1 MRLYFI
7 IGLFGLIAAIA
18 AACGGASPTPTPTS
32 TPTPV
37 PTSTGIPTPV
47 STPTPVLQSSTIP
60 KPIGTVTR
68 EHLPG
73 MVLDQADIRAEFRE
87 AALEPE
93 ASGYWDNEV
102 AADDTIDPGDTAA
115 DLAARGH
122 LDRYEHSFSDLLA
135 LMFGAPSEGR
145 PFLVEAIVDL
155 FDGQPSA
162 QALLQRQVQ
171 DFRRFQGIEIKG
183 FQGIEIEGLT
193 LEVFEEL
200 VAPDLG
206 TDAVSGRFLVT
217 AGGAKAKPYA
227 TFVSWVRGPVVALVR
242 VAAHDDADLS
252 AAVNRLALRM
262 DQRIDEVLAGGIAA
276 APVVRAATAAALEE
290 AARSEG
296 FDLPAMLPTLADLP
310 DGATIESEV
319 FDVVKYSYGDIGAY
333 IREFGAGGAVVQLGS
348 SQSIKIV
355 AKVELHATDL
365 DSRAE
370 LLDLKGLD
378 PAVLGELYGYYMAGV
393 FPDTIAVEAVKLAE
407 MGDAAAGFLMTMK
420 TEIGDFDAYL
430 LFFARGR
437 IAANLFVMG
446 LGDQVHLEDVILLA
460 QLLDARIQ
468 ENSP

>member
-1 MRLYFI
+1 
-7 IGLFGLIAAIA
+7 
-18 AACGGASPTPTPTS
+18 
-32 TPTPV
+32 
-37 PTSTGIPTPV
+37 
-47 STPTPVLQSSTIP
+47 
-60 KPIGTVTR
+60 
-68 EHLPG
+68 
-73 MVLDQADIRAEFRE
+73 MVLSQADIRAEFRE

-102 AADDTIDPGDTAA
+102 AADDTIDPSDTAA
-115 DLAARGH
+115 DLASRGR
-122 LDRYEHSFSDLLA
+122 LYGYEHNFSDLVA
-135 LMFGAPSEGR
+135 LMIGAPSEGR
-145 PFLVEAIVDL
+145 PYMVEAIVDL
-155 FDGQPSA
+155 FGSERSA
-162 QALLQRQVQ
+162 RSILQRHVQ

-183 FQGIEIEGLT
+183 FQGIEVEGLT
-193 LEVFEEL
+193 LVVFEEL

-217 AGGAKAKPYA
+217 AVGSKAKLYA
-227 TFVSWVRGPVVALVR
+227 TFVSWIKGPVVALVR
-242 VAAHDDADLS
+242 VTAHDDADLS

-262 DQRIDEVLAGGIAA
+262 DQRIDEVLEGGIAA
-276 APVVRAATAAALEE
+276 VPVVRGATAATLEE

-310 DGATIESEV
+310 DGATIESEF
-319 FDVVKYSYGDIGAY
+319 FDVVKYAYGDIGAY
-333 IREFGAGGAVVQLGS
+333 IREFGAESAVIQLDS
-348 SQSIKIV
+348 SQSIKIE
-355 AKVELHATDL
+355 AQVELHATDL

-370 LLDLKGLD
+370 VLDLKGLD

-430 LFFARGR
+430 LFFGRGR
-437 IAANLFVMG
+437 IAAHLFVMG

-460 QLLDARIQ
+460 QLLDALIQ